1 MSQSVTRKSLNEFK
15 ELFTCIVF
23 FGVKDRNG
31 AFFLYVPSEDVF
43 LCAIPQHKDGLEYLI
58 YESRL
63 GLMSPI
69 QSTNHAKDLVDLL
82 WSSEDV

>member
-1 MSQSVTRKSLNEFK
+1 MKEPVTRKSINEFK

-31 AFFLYVPSEDVF
+31 AFFLYVLSEDVF
-43 LCAIPQHKDGLEYLI
+43 LCAIPQHEDGLEYLI

-63 GLMSPI
+63 GLMNPI
-69 QSTNHAKDLVDLL
+69 QSSSHAKDLVDLL
-82 WSSEDV
+82 WKN